1 MEKIIVML
9 PSSLTIDS
17 PDLRSKTEKIGHI
30 GRVLSIY
37 RVRKIVLYFTHESEH
52 KRNAHLISSLLKYME
67 CPQYL
72 RKRLFPLR
80 PELKYA
86 GILPPLRTPHHPTE
100 SRLGEL
106 NDGEL
111 REGVVVKS
119 DRSFSLV
126 DVGVEKPIM
135 LKKTNLPVGKR
146 ITVRIVRN
154 ERIHS
159 NYIKPSN
166 IGEYW
171 GYSVSITGQ
180 FLGRSLRKIPSDMV
194 IATSRR
200 GVKIND
206 VANELMNRW
215 HKSRRVL
222 LLFGAPHQGL
232 EEILGEEG
240 IKLKEVTDF
249 NINAIPRQGTK
260 TVRTE
265 EAVQST
271 LAILDLLSDIF

>member
-9 PSSLTIDS
+9 PSSLIIDS

-30 GRVLSIY
+30 GRILSIY
-37 RVRKIVLYFTHESEH
+37 RIRKIMLYFTRESNH
-52 KRNAHLISSLLKYME
+52 KKNARLISSLMKYME

-100 SRLGEL
+100 SKLEEL
-106 NDGEL
+106 RDGEH

-119 DRSFSLV
+119 NRSLSLV

-135 LKKTNLPVGKR
+135 LKKANLPAGKR
-146 ITVRIVRN
+146 ITVRITKN
-154 ERIHS
+154 ERIHAE
-159 NYIKPSN
+159 NVKPRETR
-166 IGEYW
+166 EYW

-180 FLGRSLRKIPSDMV
+180 FLGKSLRKTPSDIV
-194 IATSRR
+194 IATSRK
-200 GVKIND
+200 GIKIAD
-206 VANELMNRW
+206 VAKTLVNSW
-215 HKSRRVL
+215 QKSRRVL

-232 EEILGEEG
+232 DEILGEEG
-240 IKLKEVTDF
+240 IELNEVADF
-249 NINAIPRQGTK
+249 NINTIPRQGTK

-271 LAILDLLSDIF
+271 LAVLDLLSDVF

>member
-1 MEKIIVML
+1 MEKITVML
-9 PSSLTIDS
+9 PSSLIIDS

-37 RVRKIVLYFTHESEH
+37 RITRIMLYYTHESNH
-52 KRNAHLISSLLKYME
+52 KKNARLISSLLKYME

-80 PELKYA
+80 PELKYV

-100 SRLGEL
+100 SRLEEL

-119 DRSFSLV
+119 NRNLSLV
-126 DVGVEKPIM
+126 DVGVERAIM
-135 LKKTNLPVGKR
+135 LKEANLPAGKR
-146 ITVRIVRN
+146 VTVRITRN
-154 ERIHS
+154 EQIHA
-159 NYIKPSN
+159 NYVKPST

-171 GYSVSITGQ
+171 GYSVSTTGR
-180 FLGRSLRKIPSDMV
+180 FLGRSLRKIPSD
-194 IATSRR
+194 ILITTSRR

-206 VANELMNRW
+206 VAKELMNSWR
-215 HKSRRVL
+215 KSRRVL

-232 EEILGEEG
+232 DEILGEEG
-240 IKLKEVTDF
+240 VELKEVADF
-249 NINAIPRQGTK
+249 NINTIPRQGTK

-271 LAILDLLSDIF
+271 LAVLDLLSDIF

>member
-9 PSSLTIDS
+9 PSSLIIDS

-30 GRVLSIY
+30 GRILSIY
-37 RVRKIVLYFTHESEH
+37 RIRKAMLYFTRESNH
-52 KRNAHLISSLLKYME
+52 KKNARLISSLLKYME

-80 PELKYA
+80 SELKYA
-86 GILPPLRTPHHPTE
+86 GVLPPLRTPHHPTD
-100 SRLGEL
+100 SKLEL
-106 NDGEL
+106 LKDGEL

-119 DRSFSLV
+119 NRSFSLV

-135 LKKTNLPVGKR
+135 LKKTNLPAGKR
-146 ITVRIVRN
+146 ITVRITRN
-154 ERIHS
+154 EQIQADYAKSRSIR
-159 NYIKPSN
+159 
-166 IGEYW
+166 EYW

-180 FLGRSLRKIPSDMV
+180 SLGKSLKKIPSDIV

-200 GVKIND
+200 GVRINN
-206 VANELMNRW
+206 VAEALVNAWQE
-215 HKSRRVL
+215 SRRVL

-232 EEILGEEG
+232 DEILGEEG
-240 IKLKEVTDF
+240 IELQEVTDF
-249 NINAIPRQGTK
+249 NINTIPRQGTK

-265 EAVQST
+265 EALQST
-271 LAILDLLSDIF
+271 LAVLDLLSDIF

>member
-1 MEKIIVML
+1 MEKIMVML
-9 PSSLTIDS
+9 PSSLIIDS

-30 GRVLSIY
+30 GRILSIY
-37 RVRKIVLYFTHESEH
+37 RIRKIMLYITRESNH
-52 KRNAHLISSLLKYME
+52 KKNARLISSLLKYME

-100 SRLGEL
+100 SKLEEL
-106 NDGEL
+106 KDGEL

-119 DRSFSLV
+119 NRSFSLI

-135 LKKTNLPVGKR
+135 LKKENLPAGKR
-146 ITVRIVRN
+146 ITVRITRN
-154 ERIHS
+154 ERIHAD
-159 NYIKPSN
+159 YIKPRD
-166 IGEYW
+166 IREYW

-180 FLGRSLRKIPSDMV
+180 FLGKSLRKIPSDVV

-206 VANELMNRW
+206 VAKALVNNLHE
-215 HKSRRVL
+215 SRRVL

-232 EEILGEEG
+232 DEILGEEG
-240 IKLKEVTDF
+240 IKLADVTDF
-249 NINAIPRQGTK
+249 NVNTIPRQGTK

-271 LAILDLLSDIF
+271 LAVLDLLSDVF